1 MSSSFF
7 CVLLLAAILLCVISC
22 QACNVYAAS
31 SKDTH
36 PSEKDKNIPP
46 SEKDKN
52 ISPKKD
58 NGSPSER
65 NQSRRSKNQQ
75 GAMAVGL
82 PLPGSPLDPVAVN
95 SFAPEPPLSELAAIG
110 AQVMSA
116 SEAAAEPLPPKFVP
130 LPELGPQRMWQPTW
144 QGIAP
149 TFVDK
154 ACEFFFPNPRLWAR
168 DLNELHFR
176 RGLSMGQD
184 NLFEPVKARQSHI
197 QLLAAEVR
205 SKKDPYTK
213 ASMTN
218 DLSHTTCSQIAQQA
232 PQYVNF

>member
-31 SKDTH
+31 SKD
-36 PSEKDKNIPP
+36 KNTPP
-46 SEKDKN
+46 SDKSISDKN

-58 NGSPSER
+58 NGSSPEKAD
-65 NQSRRSKNQQ
+65 RRSKNQQ